1 MNSDANGQ
9 SSTLAGDPPASQA
22 IGREVLQ
29 ALLEIDRATPA
40 NASTLEGAGTIQALG
55 ALHAT
60 SLVCAGIS
68 ISAAGRR
75 TTG

>member
-1 MNSDANGQ
+1 MSSDANGQ
-9 SSTLAGDPPASQA
+9 SSTPAGDPAASQA

-29 ALLEIDRATPA
+29 ALLEIDRAIPA
-40 NASTLEGAGTIQALG
+40 NASTLDGAETIQALG
-55 ALHAT
+55 ALPAA

-68 ISAAGRR
+68 IHSPGRR